1 MSISEAIKQKAINLG
16 FDAAG
21 IASAEPVEAKYVKY
35 LQNWLKEG
43 MNAQMEYMQKNFDK
57 RIDPDRLLEGA
68 KSVVCVALNYKPPE
82 QTMVPAGKF
91 GAVANFA
98 TYQDYHGFI
107 KEKLFVLAEFIKE
120 ISGNDDLKF
129 KACVD
134 SVPILERVFAEK
146 AGLGFIGK
154 NHMLINPELGLQLL
168 LGEII
173 TDIELSPDKA
183 LNSGCSDCCKCIRAC
198 PTGAL
203 STGGSFDSNKCIS
216 YLTIEYSGQVAAEL
230 AEKIGD
236 RIFGC
241 DECMLACPYD
251 MRAECRVNKE
261 IKFYG
266 DRKYLALDS
275 VDRMGPSEFE
285 EKFKDSTILR
295 SGLERLKRNAQIC
308 DKNLSGHN

>member
-1 MSISEAIKQKAINLG
+1 MSISEAIKQKAIDLG

-21 IASAEPVEAKYVKY
+21 IASADPVEAKHAKY
-35 LQNWLKEG
+35 LRNWLRDG

-57 RIDPDRLLEGA
+57 RIDPGKLLEGA
-68 KSVVCVALNYKPPE
+68 KSVVCVALNCKPPE
-82 QTMVPAGKF
+82 QTAAPAGKF
-91 GAVANFA
+91 GTVANFA
-98 TYQDYHGFI
+98 AYEDYHGFI
-107 KEKLFVLAEFIKE
+107 KERLFVLAEFIKE
-120 ISGNDDLKF
+120 VAGKSELKF

-173 TDIELSPDKA
+173 TNLELTSDKVI
-183 LNSGCSDCCKCIRAC
+183 NSGCSDCCKCIRAC

-203 STGGSFDSNKCIS
+203 LANGSFDANKCIS
-216 YLTIEYSGQVAAEL
+216 YLTIEHSGQISAEL
-230 AEKIGD
+230 AKRIGD
-236 RIFGC
+236 RVFGC

-251 MRAECRVNKE
+251 MRAKCRANKD

-266 DRKYLALDS
+266 DRKHLELEVIS
-275 VDRMGPSEFE
+275 RMGLSEFE
-285 EKFKDSTILR
+285 EEFKDSTILR
-295 SGLERLKRNAQIC
+295 SGLERLKRNARIC
-308 DKNLSGHN
+308 DKNPSGHN